1 MLARNKAMLTHY
13 IDIHLRIDPDFAAS
27 QLLSVLYAKVHRAL
41 VRLGSD
47 DLAISFPGYSEKPL
61 GLGSSLRVLGDPTRL
76 AQLMGLNW
84 MSGMADHV
92 RVELVTPV
100 PVDAAYRRLI
110 RVQAKSNPDRLRR
123 RLMKRHNVSA
133 AQAQEQVPDSAAE
146 KLRLPFL
153 SLQSSSSGQKFLLFL
168 RLEEPVASP
177 RSGTFNAY
185 GLSATATIPWF

>member
-1 MLARNKAMLTHY
+1 MLTHY

-27 QLLSVLYAKVHRAL
+27 QLLAALYAKVHRAL

-47 DLAISFPGYSEKPL
+47 DLAICFPGYSDKPL
-61 GLGSSLRVLGDPTRL
+61 GLGRTLRVLGNSTRL
-76 AQLMGLNW
+76 AQLMALNW

-100 PVDAAYRRLI
+100 PVDAANRRLI

-177 RSGTFNAY
+177 GSGTFNAY